1 MGHAPTLARKSGSL
15 VTVRAVI
22 LDFDYTLADSSEGTI
37 RCINHALAGL
47 GLPLTTPEMAKQTIG
62 LSLPDTLTFL
72 VGAPS
77 PSQVERFTQ
86 LFLEMSERVMVAQT
100 VLLPGAFDAMAELRR
115 RCLPLAIVS
124 TKYRRR
130 IEAVLER
137 EGLYNMFEVVI
148 GGDDVAQPKPAPE
161 GLLLAAS
168 RLRLEPACCLYV
180 GDSPT
185 DAEAARRAGMP
196 FIATLSGV
204 TLPEALAAYQP
215 LALIPNVGALPAWL
229 SEQQIDWC
237 TPEGADR

>member
-1 MGHAPTLARKSGSL
+1 M
-15 VTVRAVI
+15 RAVI
-22 LDFDYTLADSSEGTI
+22 LDFDYTLADSSQGTI
-37 RCINHALAGL
+37 RCINHALVGL
-47 GLPLTTPEMAKQTIG
+47 RLPPTTPEMAKQTIG

-77 PSQVERFTQ
+77 PSQVERFTR

-100 VLLPGAFDAMAELRR
+100 VLLPGVSDAMAQLRR
-115 RCLPLAIVS
+115 RCLSLAIVS

-161 GLLLAAS
+161 GLLLTAS
-168 RLRLEPACCLYV
+168 RLGLEPAYCLYV
-180 GDSPT
+180 GDSLT

-204 TLPEALAAYQP
+204 TLPDALAAYQP
-215 LALIPNVGALPAWL
+215 LGLIPDVGALPTWL
-229 SEQQIDWC
+229 SEQQIDLC
-237 TPEGADR
+237 APKTECANQ

>member
-1 MGHAPTLARKSGSL
+1 MGHAPTPARKSGSP
-15 VTVRAVI
+15 VVVRAVI
-22 LDFDYTLADSSEGTI
+22 LDFDYTLADSSKGTI

-47 GLPLTTPEMAKQTIG
+47 GLPPTTPEMAKQTIG
-62 LSLPDTLTFL
+62 LSLSDTLTFL

-77 PSQVERFTQ
+77 PNQVERFTQ

-100 VLLPGAFDAMAELRR
+100 VLLPGASDAMAQLRQ

-130 IEAVLER
+130 IEAVLQR
-137 EGLYNMFEVVI
+137 EGLHDTFEVLI
-148 GGDDVAQPKPAPE
+148 GGEDVTQLKPAPE

-168 RLRLEPACCLYV
+168 RLGLEPAYCLYV

-185 DAEAARRAGMP
+185 DAEAARRAEMP
-196 FIATLSGV
+196 FVATLSGV

-215 LALIPNVGALPAWL
+215 LALIADVGALPAWL
-229 SEQQIDWC
+229 LEQQIDLC
-237 TPEGADR
+237 APEGADH